1 MGLVGWCLY
10 RLGIMLNSDLL
21 ILRII
26 LCETGS
32 VGLLM
37 QLDLGV
43 GVCYSYLAF
52 VGLLSLKVL
61 MISYLSSRR
70 VI

>member
-10 RLGIMLNSDLL
+10 RLGIMFNSDLL
-21 ILRII
+21 SLRII
-26 LCETGS
+26 LWGTGS